1 MTFCFLSPQVV
12 CEALKRFFQLQSLLE
27 LKSSSLRCLMLL
39 SLREFYLSY
48 LIIQVTEDKLIATCL
63 STNDQ
68 ISLQFAFSL
77 VFRQPLFLSP
87 RK

>member
-1 MTFCFLSPQVV
+1 
-12 CEALKRFFQLQSLLE
+12 
-27 LKSSSLRCLMLL
+27 MLL

-68 ISLQFAFSL
+68 ISLQLAFSL
-77 VFRQPLFLSP
+77 VFRQALFLSP